1 MSDVLLLRNIPALR
15 AKVLAWRSAGESIAL
30 VPTMG
35 ALHAGHLGL
44 MTLARQHVRRVL
56 VSIFVNPAQF
66 APGEDL
72 STYPRPF
79 ADDIEKLRVQGV
91 DGLFAPE
98 AGAVY
103 PPGFCSGIEV
113 AGPAKAGL
121 EDRFRPNHFGGVT
134 TVVGKLLNMAQPDVA
149 VFGEKDFQQLAVVK
163 RMVAD
168 LDMAV
173 KIIGAPTT
181 READGLALSSR
192 NVFLSDAER
201 ARAPQLHGVLQ
212 ECGRGIAA
220 GEAVEDVLAAGLVRL
235 AQAGFVTD
243 YLELRQAHSLGP
255 KLPGTEGAL
264 RLLVAARLGSTR
276 LIDNIAVPGALPL

>member
-15 AKVLAWRSAGESIAL
+15 AKVLAWRAAGESIAL

-72 STYPRPF
+72 SKYPRPF
-79 ADDIEKLRVQGV
+79 ADDLEKLRVQGV

-98 AGAVY
+98 AGAMY
-103 PPGFCSGIEV
+103 PPGFCSGIEI

-121 EDRFRPNHFGGVT
+121 EDRFRPSHFGGVA

-149 VFGEKDFQQLAVVK
+149 VFGEKDFQQLMVVT

-212 ECGRGIAA
+212 ACGRGIAA
-220 GEAVEDVLAAGLVRL
+220 GEAVDDVLAAGLVRL
-235 AQAGFVTD
+235 AGAGFVTD
-243 YLELRQAHSLGP
+243 YLELRQAEGLGP
-255 KLPGTEGAL
+255 VPHGNRDVQ
-264 RLLVAARLGSTR
+264 RLLVAARLGTTR

>member
-1 MSDVLLLRNIPALR
+1 MLDVPLLRTVPALR
-15 AKVLAWRSAGESIAL
+15 AQVRAWRAAGERIAL

-44 MTLARQHVRRVL
+44 MTLARQHARRVL

-72 STYPRPF
+72 AKYPRPF
-79 ADDIEKLRVQGV
+79 ADDVEKLRMQGV

-98 AGAVY
+98 PGAVY
-103 PPGFCSGIEV
+103 PPGFCSGINV

-121 EDRFRPNHFGGVT
+121 EDRFRPSHFGGVA

-149 VFGEKDFQQLAVVK
+149 VFGEKDFQQLAVVT
-163 RMVAD
+163 RMVVD

-192 NVFLSDAER
+192 NVFLSADER
-201 ARAPQLHGVLQ
+201 GRAPLLHKVLQ
-212 ECGRGIAA
+212 DCARDIAA
-220 GEAVEDVLAAGLVRL
+220 GQGAEDVLAAGLARL
-235 AQAGFVTD
+235 AGAGFLTD
-243 YLELRQAHSLGP
+243 YLELREAHNLGP
-255 KLPGTEGAL
+255 KLPGTSGAA
-264 RLLVAARLGSTR
+264 RLLVAARLGTTR
-276 LIDNIAVPGALPL
+276 LIDNIAVSGALPT